1 MGLINK
7 LTNFIEKKISTAR
20 VDSVSAETSTKLAF
34 KALAI
39 QIAVSY
45 IANAISKC
53 EIKFYKNGKKDT
65 QSYQYY
71 LWNVKPNN
79 NQSGSEFINKLVTKM
94 LTNPDGALVIQ
105 NNGKIYVAD
114 SY

>member
-65 QSYQYY
+65 QS
-71 LWNVKPNN
+71 
-79 NQSGSEFINKLVTKM
+79 
-94 LTNPDGALVIQ
+94 
-105 NNGKIYVAD
+105 
-114 SY
+114 